1 MKKIYFIIL
10 VGILTA
16 CSDDE
21 KAIEVVT
28 EGIERG
34 AVLRNINRIEKNF
47 VDGDLTSTFAVEV
60 EEQDEEDGA
69 LLDFVRV
76 YTKFI
81 DRDLSNGNDSTA
93 EVILSDIEASSFTA
107 GPFGLPRDII
117 EVSYEE
123 MINAHSLDLDNIEP
137 GDQFEVRLEVFLTD
151 GRSYSND
158 SGSASILTDFCFFK
172 SPYRYVI
179 NVIEPIPDADFTGTY
194 FYEIISDQDDTG
206 VNSEG
211 FITINSTAMSNVR
224 YMPLFTEG
232 IEFTIAGE
240 SVYPKIYGSY
250 NGFCRD
256 STFHILT
263 GPSDTSFGQVNLIDD
278 TVFDMTIVIGYEG
291 WDGQLG
297 NNERE
302 FTYRFTK
309 Q

>member
-10 VGILTA
+10 VGILTT

-28 EGIERG
+28 EEIERG
-34 AVLRNINRIEKNF
+34 AVLRNITRIQNNF
-47 VDGDLTSTFAVEV
+47 EAGDLTSAFAVEI

-76 YTKFI
+76 YTKYI
-81 DRDLSNGNDSTA
+81 DRDVSNGNDTSP
-93 EVILSDIEASSFTA
+93 EIILKDIEASSFTT
-107 GPFGLPRDII
+107 GPVGLPRHTLN
-117 EVSYEE
+117 VSYEE
-123 MINAHSLDLDNIEP
+123 TVTSHYLDLNAIQP

-206 VNSEG
+206 VNAEG
-211 FITINSTAMSNVR
+211 FITINSTSMSNVR
-224 YMPLFTEG
+224 YMPLYTDAL
-232 IEFTIAGE
+232 EFTIAGT
-240 SVYPKIYGSY
+240 SIYPKIYGSY

-297 NNERE
+297 NNVRE

>member
-10 VGILTA
+10 VGILTT

-28 EGIERG
+28 EEIERG
-34 AVLRNINRIEKNF
+34 AVLRNITRIQNNF
-47 VDGDLTSTFAVEV
+47 EAGDLTSAFAVEI

-76 YTKFI
+76 YTKYI
-81 DRDLSNGNDSTA
+81 DRDVSNGNDTSP
-93 EVILSDIEASSFTA
+93 EIILKDIEASSFTT
-107 GPFGLPRDII
+107 GPVGLPRHTLN
-117 EVSYEE
+117 VSYEE
-123 MINAHSLDLDNIEP
+123 TVTSHNLDLNAIQP

-206 VNSEG
+206 VNAEG
-211 FITINSTAMSNVR
+211 FITINSTSMSNVR
-224 YMPLFTEG
+224 YMPLYTDAL
-232 IEFTIAGE
+232 EFTIAGT
-240 SVYPKIYGSY
+240 SIYPKIYGSY

-297 NNERE
+297 NNVRE

>member
-28 EGIERG
+28 EEIERG
-34 AVLRNINRIEKNF
+34 AVLRNINRIENNF
-47 VDGDLTSTFAVEV
+47 EAGDLTSAFAVEV

-76 YTKFI
+76 YTKYI
-81 DRDLSNGNDSTA
+81 DRDVSNGNDTSP
-93 EVILSDIEASSFTA
+93 EIILKDIEASSFTT
-107 GPFGLPRDII
+107 GPVGLPRHTLN
-117 EVSYEE
+117 VSYEE
-123 MINAHSLDLDNIEP
+123 TVTAHNLDLNAIQP

-211 FITINSTAMSNVR
+211 FITINSTSMSNVR

-232 IEFTIAGE
+232 VEFTIAGT
-240 SVYPKIYGSY
+240 SIYPKIYGSY

-263 GPSDTSFGQVNLIDD
+263 GPGDTSFGQVNLIDD

-297 NNERE
+297 NNVRE

>member
-47 VDGDLTSTFAVEV
+47 VDGDLTSTFAVEI

-93 EVILSDIEASSFTA
+93 EVILSDIEALSFTA
-107 GPFGLPRDII
+107 GLFGLPRDII

-179 NVIEPIPDADFTGTY
+179 NVIEPIADADFTGTY
-194 FYEIISDQDDTG
+194 FYEIIGGDDADG
-206 VNSEG
+206 VPKQG
-211 FITINSTAMSNVR
+211 FITISSTTMPNVR
-224 YMPLFTEG
+224 TMPLYTDAL
-232 IEFTIAGE
+232 EFTIAGT
-240 SVYPKIYGSY
+240 SIYPKIYGSY

-256 STFHILT
+256 STLHLLT
-263 GPSDTSFGQVNLIDD
+263 GPSETSFGQLNLIDD

-297 NNERE
+297 NNVRE

>member
-1 MKKIYFIIL
+1 
-10 VGILTA
+10 
-16 CSDDE
+16 
-21 KAIEVVT
+21 
-28 EGIERG
+28 
-34 AVLRNINRIEKNF
+34 
-47 VDGDLTSTFAVEV
+47 
-60 EEQDEEDGA
+60 
-69 LLDFVRV
+69 
-76 YTKFI
+76 
-81 DRDLSNGNDSTA
+81 
-93 EVILSDIEASSFTA
+93 
-107 GPFGLPRDII
+107 
-117 EVSYEE
+117 

-194 FYEIISDQDDTG
+194 FYEIIGGDDADG
-206 VNSEG
+206 VPKQG
-211 FITINSTAMSNVR
+211 FITISSTTMPNVR
-224 YMPLFTEG
+224 TMPLYTDAL
-232 IEFTIAGE
+232 EFTIAGT
-240 SVYPKIYGSY
+240 SIYPKIYGSY

-297 NNERE
+297 NNVKE

>member
-10 VGILTA
+10 VGILTT

-28 EGIERG
+28 EEIERG
-34 AVLRNINRIEKNF
+34 AVLRNITRIQNNF
-47 VDGDLTSTFAVEV
+47 EAGDLTSAFAVEI

-76 YTKFI
+76 YTKYI
-81 DRDLSNGNDSTA
+81 DRDVSNGNDTSP
-93 EVILSDIEASSFTA
+93 EIILKDIEASSFTT
-107 GPFGLPRDII
+107 GPVGLPRHTLN
-117 EVSYEE
+117 VSYEE
-123 MINAHSLDLDNIEP
+123 TVTSHNLDLNAIQP

-206 VNSEG
+206 VNAEG
-211 FITINSTAMSNVR
+211 FITINSTSMSNVR

-297 NNERE
+297 NNVRE